1 MSETTP
7 EYQRLLDG
15 THSID
20 TSGVWTVFADPALLS
35 AKRLAEILADDTTCG
50 TLTNFAPELV
60 WQRRQLLRHAAALK
74 FALNKATALTAQAEA
89 QVAGLKVE
97 LGEQEVL
104 KLILVKELKSIRNN
118 GRYPLC
124 VVCQNGPAL
133 CECNPGPPTKKG
145 APRR

>member
-74 FALNKATALTAQAEA
+74 FALNKAAARAQAAEA
-89 QVAGLKVE
+89 QVVGLKDE
-97 LGEQEVL
+97 LAEQE
-104 KLILVKELKSIRNN
+104 KEKFQLIRELSLAVGSSLVAAR
-118 GRYPLC
+118 
-124 VVCQNGPAL
+124 
-133 CECNPGPPTKKG
+133 
-145 APRR
+145 